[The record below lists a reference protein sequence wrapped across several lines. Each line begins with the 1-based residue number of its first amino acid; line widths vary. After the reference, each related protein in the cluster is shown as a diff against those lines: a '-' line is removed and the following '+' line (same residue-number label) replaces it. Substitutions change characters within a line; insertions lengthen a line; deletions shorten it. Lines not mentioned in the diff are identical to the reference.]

1 MVYKSYTF
9 QIICKIITSYVS
21 MPVSI
26 LGYDVSVVGVWP
38 ERPTQKLYTKMKWAD
53 SVS

>member
-9 QIICKIITSYVS
+9 QMYRTW
-21 MPVSI
+21 PVSI

-38 ERPTQKLYTKMKWAD
+38 ERPTQKLYKKMKWAD

>member
-9 QIICKIITSYVS
+9 QIICKIITSYMTCVY
-21 MPVSI
+21 

-38 ERPTQKLYTKMKWAD
+38 ERPTQKLYKKMKWAD